1 MKKIYLITGAAFL
14 SVSSFAQ
21 VSEAGKC
28 VLSSSKPF
36 THVASSERLTNPD
49 TTGIVN
55 VSDFLP
61 EFLPNGGNASIYGY
75 LGGGFIYGNNVDGYK
90 ICAQGY
96 QNVGTGSPVPVR
108 VLGVILWFGAI
119 ESDAGSSATSK
130 VVISAYDMAANK
142 AYNTNGSGTF
152 NSTTLNSPGPTGT
165 AKGTADLLFSD
176 IDTTGWNYVT
186 FTTPPA
192 ISGDFALVVDA
203 STLTAGDTVGLVSDK
218 LNDAGN
224 FDYAFHKVGTKWY
237 VTDQIFSDPASPA
250 LGSGGLDNNIAIWA
264 VVADATGVNEY
275 FNGMKLTTY
284 PNPTTER
291 ATIEYTLEKNS
302 NKVSLVVF
310 DQAGRKVIEK
320 AYDSQ
325 SAGTYKIDLETAN
338 LNAGTYM
345 YQLNAN
351 GRNFT
356 KQFVVTK

>member
-1 MKKIYLITGAAFL
+1 MKKIYLITGAALL

-21 VSEAGKC
+21 AGKAF
-28 VLSSSKPF
+28 LIEKKSFNHATSNNRM
-36 THVASSERLTNPD
+36 TAID

-55 VSDFLP
+55 ITDFLP
-61 EFLPNGGNASIYGY
+61 EYNPNGTQSSFYGY
-75 LGGGFIYGNNVDGYK
+75 VGGGKLYGNNADNLNA
-90 ICAQGY
+90 CAQGY
-96 QNVGTGSPVPVR
+96 QNLNAIPVKIIGVMTWVGGKSSTTGAS
-108 VLGVILWFGAI
+108 GGAN
-119 ESDAGSSATSK
+119 SK
-130 VVISAYDMAANK
+130 IIVKAWNMAANK
-142 AYNTNGSGTF
+142 AYNTNGATPPVPALNSEGP
-152 NSTTLNSPGPTGT
+152 STTLASPI
-165 AKGTADLLFSD
+165 ASVDVVYAD
-176 IDTTGWNYVT
+176 IDTADFLYAAFATPVLVTGNFAV
-186 FTTPPA
+186 
-192 ISGDFALVVDA
+192 GVDFN
-203 STLTAGDTVGLVSDK
+203 TLAAGDTAGLVCDAVNS
-218 LNDAGN
+218 AGN
-224 FDYAFHKVGTKWY
+224 VDLAFHNTANKWY
-237 VTDQIFSDPASPA
+237 VTDLLFSTS
-250 LGSGGLDNNIAIWA
+250 GSGEFDNDIAIWA
-264 VVADATGVNEY
+264 VLADATGVNEY